1 MRENLMLRRR
11 LLIALMAVAPSVWAQ
26 QPEPTESP
34 AITLEEA
41 RALRGRAEQ
50 IKVEAEQRYAA
61 DQAACYKKF
70 LVNDCLASAKQSYTQ
85 SMLKARELDKTGRN
99 VEREAHREDVEAK
112 EAARAAQAARH
123 EAEQQAQGERYR
135 EEEAKKT
142 AERERK
148 LADKEKQAAEGRRK
162 SEAKQAA
169 RQAKQEKRAQ
179 DDARRAARKAGQ
191 PGSAAADR

>member
-50 IKVEAEQRYAA
+50 MKTEAEQRYAA

-70 LVNDCLASAKQSYTQ
+70 LVNDCLESAKQSYTQ

-142 AERERK
+142 AEHERK